1 MPPSAGQSRERA
13 RRIGAVERA
22 LLVLDALGEA
32 GGEVGTNE
40 LARRTGVNA
49 STVSRLLATLGRAGY
64 VEQTESGRYR
74 LGLRLL
80 QLGSAALDGLDLRA
94 LARPLLEELA
104 RDTGETAT
112 LSVPGERDAVTV
124 DFVRSPS
131 AVQGVAQIGRPS
143 VPHAT
148 ATGKVLLAFG
158 PGGPGDGPFQR
169 FTRRTI
175 VAPSAVRREVERTRA
190 RGWADADGEREPDLA
205 ALAVPGRSSRGEL
218 VAILGL
224 QGPSNRFDAAARAQ
238 LLPQLV
244 AAGES
249 LSRRLGWA
257 P

>member
-1 MPPSAGQSRERA
+1 MASSAGQTRERA

-32 GGEVGTNE
+32 GGEIGTNE

-49 STVSRLLATLGRAGY
+49 STVSRVLATLARAGY
-64 VEQTESGRYR
+64 VEQTPTGRYR

-80 QLGSAALDGLDLRA
+80 QLGSAALDRLDLRA
-94 LARPLLEELA
+94 LARPPLEELA
-104 RDTGETAT
+104 RETGETAT
-112 LSVPGERDAVTV
+112 LSVPGEQDAITV

-131 AVQGVAQIGRPS
+131 AVQGVAQVGRPS

-158 PGGPGDGPFQR
+158 PGGAGDGPFQR
-169 FTRRTI
+169 FTPRTI
-175 VAPSAVRREVERTRA
+175 VTPSAVRLEVERTRE

-205 ALAVPGRSSRGEL
+205 ALAAPVRSSRGEL

-224 QGPSNRFDAAARAQ
+224 QGPSTRFDDAARSRA
-238 LLPQLV
+238 LPRLV
-244 AAGES
+244 TAADA
-249 LSRRLGWA
+249 LSRRLGWT

>member
-1 MPPSAGQSRERA
+1 MPSSAGQARERA

-32 GGEVGTNE
+32 DGELGTNE

-49 STVSRLLATLGRAGY
+49 STVSRLLATLAGAGY
-64 VEQTESGRYR
+64 VEQTDSGRYR

-104 RDTGETAT
+104 RETGETAT
-112 LSVPGERDAVTV
+112 LSVPGGREAVTV

-158 PGGPGDGPFQR
+158 PGGPGEGPFQR

-175 VAPSAVRREVERTRA
+175 VAPVAVRREVERTRA

-205 ALAVPGRSSRGEL
+205 ALAAPVRSSRGEL

-224 QGPSNRFDAAARAQ
+224 QGPSSRFDVAARGRS
-238 LLPQLV
+238 LGRLTS
-244 AAGES
+244 AAEA
-249 LSRRLGWA
+249 LSRRLGWT